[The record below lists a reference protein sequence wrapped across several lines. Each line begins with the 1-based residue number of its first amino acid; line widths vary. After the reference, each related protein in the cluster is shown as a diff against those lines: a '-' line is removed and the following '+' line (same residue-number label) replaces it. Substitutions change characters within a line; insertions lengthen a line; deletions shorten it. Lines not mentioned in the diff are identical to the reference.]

1 MANNKDYPDEL
12 TAKMHSE
19 FNVSKET
26 RIMLKAGCVWESVSP
41 KASKEEIETFA
52 SLYDST

>member
-26 RIMLKAGCVWESVSP
+26 RIMLKAGCVWESV
-41 KASKEEIETFA
+41 
-52 SLYDST
+52 